1 MRALQEALSA
11 AGLLPASGVDGIFG
25 PKTLAA
31 VRKFQQSKGLE
42 VDGIVGPATW
52 EALLSAPTSMK
63 GITPQAKGMSRGG
76 AKKAVTKKGVAKRT
90 AGKGAAKKKRTAKKR

>member
-1 MRALQEALSA
+1 MRALQEALAA
-11 AGLLPASGVDGIFG
+11 AGLLPASGADGIFG
-25 PKTLAA
+25 QKTLAA

-63 GITPQAKGMSRGG
+63 GITPQAKGMTRGG
-76 AKKAVTKKGVAKRT
+76 AKKAGAKR
-90 AGKGAAKKKRTAKKR
+90 AVRKGAAKKKRAAKKR